1 MQETQK
7 SLLDDMEREVL
18 QEKERLEAATKKQI
32 EDIKAASEKEVKRLR
47 EELLKS
53 VDEKLKLECSRS
65 LARAEQ
71 EVKNSI
77 LLKKQGI
84 IEGLLKEVEEAV
96 LKVREEQFYPVLFKQ
111 MLLEA
116 LKELEGEVIIN
127 VHPSDKALCQEII
140 RELGRNCMIEDV
152 KGISGGVIL
161 ISPDG
166 RVTIHNSLQSR
177 IENARKRAMEE
188 VSGVLFRETT
198 PA

>member
-7 SLLDDMEREVL
+7 DLLDDMEREVL

-47 EELLKS
+47 EEVLKS
-53 VDEKLKLECSRS
+53 VDEKLKLECTRS

-84 IEGLLKEVEEAV
+84 IESLLKEVEDTV
-96 LKVREEQFYPVLFKQ
+96 LKAREEEFYPMLFKQ

-116 LKELEGEVIIN
+116 LKELEGEAIIE

-140 RELGRNCMIEDV
+140 RELGRNCRIEDL
-152 KGISGGVIL
+152 KGISGGVVL
-161 ISPDG
+161 TSPDG

-177 IENARKRAMEE
+177 IKNARKRAMEE
-188 VSGVLFRETT
+188 VARVLFKETT
-198 PA
+198 LA

>member
-7 SLLDDMEREVL
+7 DLLDDMEREVL

-47 EELLKS
+47 EGVLKS
-53 VDEKLKLECSRS
+53 VDEKLKLECTRS

-71 EVKNSI
+71 EVKNST

-84 IEGLLKEVEEAV
+84 IESLLKEVEDTV
-96 LKVREEQFYPVLFKQ
+96 LKVRKEQFYPVLFKQ

-116 LKELEGEVIIN
+116 LKELEGEAIIE

-140 RELGRNCMIEDV
+140 RELGRNCRIEDL
-152 KGISGGVIL
+152 KGISGGVVL
-161 ISPDG
+161 TSPDG

-177 IENARKRAMEE
+177 IKNARKRAMEE
-188 VSGVLFRETT
+188 VARVLFNETT
-198 PA
+198 LA

>member
-7 SLLDDMEREVL
+7 GLLDDMEREVL

-32 EDIKAASEKEVKRLR
+32 EDIKVASEKEVRRLR
-47 EELLKS
+47 EEVLKS
-53 VDEKLKLECSRS
+53 VDEKLKLECTRS

-77 LLKKQGI
+77 LLEKQGI
-84 IEGLLKEVEEAV
+84 IESPLKEVEDTV
-96 LKVREEQFYPVLFKQ
+96 LKVREEEFYPVLFKQ

-116 LKELEGEVIIN
+116 LKELEGEAIIK

-140 RELGRNCMIEDV
+140 RELGQNCRIEDL
-152 KGISGGVIL
+152 KDISGGVIL
-161 ISPDG
+161 TSPDG

-177 IENARKRAMEE
+177 IKNARKRAMEE
-188 VSGVLFRETT
+188 VARVLFKETT
-198 PA
+198 LA

>member
-7 SLLDDMEREVL
+7 DLLDDMEREVL
-18 QEKERLEAATKKQI
+18 PEKERLEAAAKKHI
-32 EDIKAASEKEVKRLR
+32 EEIKAASEKEVKRLR
-47 EELLKS
+47 EGVLKS
-53 VDEKLKLECSRS
+53 VDEQLKLECTRS

-84 IEGLLKEVEEAV
+84 IEGPLKEVEDTV

-116 LKELEGEVIIN
+116 LKELEGEAIIK
-127 VHPSDKALCQEII
+127 VHPSDKTLCQEII
-140 RELGRNCMIEDV
+140 RELGRNCRIEDL
-152 KGISGGVIL
+152 KGISGGVVL
-161 ISPDG
+161 TSPEG

-177 IENARKRAMEE
+177 IKNARKRAMEE
-188 VSGVLFRETT
+188 VARVLFKETT
-198 PA
+198 LA